1 VLNPPLAEAAAVAF
15 EAEHR
20 VRLPEGYREFVTML
34 GNGGAGPY
42 YGLLSLERCAQDS
55 GLLSRPSP
63 LRPAGLDD
71 SAAYLAGP
79 GG

>member
-1 VLNPPLAEAAAVAF
+1 
-15 EAEHR
+15 
-20 VRLPEGYREFVTML
+20 ML